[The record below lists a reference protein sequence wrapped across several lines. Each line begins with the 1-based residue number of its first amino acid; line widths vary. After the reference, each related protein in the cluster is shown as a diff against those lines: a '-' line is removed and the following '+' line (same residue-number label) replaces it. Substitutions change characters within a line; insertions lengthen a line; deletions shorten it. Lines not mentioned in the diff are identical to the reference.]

1 MDINLSEDLRVIPAI
16 GRLNKYLQRAK
27 KVAISSI
34 NPVYFGDEDD
44 GNRRLHAFNIRVEG
58 PAKHVSYFHRLI
70 DEANLKIS

>member
-1 MDINLSEDLRVIPAI
+1 METMTETLRVIPEI

-34 NPVYFGDEDD
+34 NPIYLGPANGE
-44 GNRRLHAFNIRVEG
+44 RRLQAFNIRVEG
-58 PAKHVSYFHRLI
+58 PAKHLSYFHRMI

>member
-1 MDINLSEDLRVIPAI
+1 MSENLRVVPAI
-16 GRLNKYLQRAK
+16 SRLNKYLQRAK

-34 NPVYFGDEDD
+34 NPVYFGQEDD
-44 GNRRLHAFNIRVEG
+44 GQRKLQAFNIRVEG